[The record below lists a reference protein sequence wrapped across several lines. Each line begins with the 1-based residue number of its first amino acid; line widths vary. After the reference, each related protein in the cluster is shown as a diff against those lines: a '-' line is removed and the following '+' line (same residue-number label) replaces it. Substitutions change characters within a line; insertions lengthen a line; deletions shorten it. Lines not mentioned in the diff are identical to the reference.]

1 MVGDP
6 IGSFSEGLSRAV
18 FAVASCGKDVIVF
31 SSVDRQL
38 FQQLI
43 NLLSTTCSVRYVE
56 LERECLVSGV
66 KTSKDIPYLT
76 SKDCLYIEIAQG
88 TYVGLLPGFID
99 AQCLVC
105 RDEVSCRL
113 FLQKRAYTR
122 GRVVRVESHIDSR
135 QVKELIEK
143 LRNVGDS
150 LWCVDSEGSLI
161 EIVQL

>member
-1 MVGDP
+1 
-6 IGSFSEGLSRAV
+6 
-18 FAVASCGKDVIVF
+18 
-31 SSVDRQL
+31 
-38 FQQLI
+38 
-43 NLLSTTCSVRYVE
+43 
-56 LERECLVSGV
+56 V
-66 KTSKDIPYLT
+66 KTSKDIPYST
-76 SKDCLYIEIAQG
+76 SKDCLYVEIAQG

-105 RDEVSCRL
+105 GDEVSCRL

-150 LWCVDSEGSLI
+150 LWCVDSEGSLL